1 MIRGR
6 EGTVNVQQGYKY
18 IKSTILLVFSAVYS
32 LTPPFPPLST
42 ACQLLRIASFSVT
55 QLPGSSFHCRA
66 GETTAVRPWPEHW
79 TGHLVFDL
87 NRQLTKSCGDLIF
100 SSHTIFTLSGE
111 EAATE
116 IRVQGESSR

>member
-1 MIRGR
+1 MQCVAFS
-6 EGTVNVQQGYKY
+6 TVTFSH
-18 IKSTILLVFSAVYS
+18 STI
-32 LTPPFPPLST
+32 PPRVST

-66 GETTAVRPWPEHW
+66 GEPTAVRPWPEHW

-111 EAATE
+111 EAGE
-116 IRVQGESSR
+116 QGESSPRERGGGGGERAKQGIFYQRA

>member
-1 MIRGR
+1 MQCVAFS
-6 EGTVNVQQGYKY
+6 TVTFSH
-18 IKSTILLVFSAVYS
+18 STI
-32 LTPPFPPLST
+32 PPRVST

-66 GETTAVRPWPEHW
+66 GEPTAVRPWPEHW
-79 TGHLVFDL
+79 SGHLVFDL

-111 EAATE
+111 EGAT
-116 IRVQGESSR
+116 RSCGKGKRGDLRSR